1 MSDKARI
8 ERCRKGEKQAFKEF
22 YELYCKAMFNIGLRI
37 LNDVEEAEDVLQE
50 SFVTAFEH
58 IGSISSDAGFGGYLK
73 KIVVNRS
80 IDRLRKRKLN
90 FLSLDEARYVEE
102 DAQEEDREYKMDV
115 LLACIREL
123 PQGFQLILNLFLI
136 EDYSHKEIAE
146 LLNISE
152 GTSKSQYHRAR
163 KKLAELYH
171 QKHISHA

>member
-8 ERCRKGEKQAFKEF
+8 ERCRKGEKQAFKEL

-37 LNDVEEAEDVLQE
+37 LNDAEEAEDVLQE
-50 SFVTAFEH
+50 SFVVVFEN
-58 IGSISSDAGFGGYLK
+58 IGNISSDAGFGGYLK
-73 KIVVNRS
+73 KVVVNRS
-80 IDRLRKRKLN
+80 IDRIRKRKLN

-102 DAQEEDREYKMDV
+102 ELPEEEPNYKIDV

-136 EDYSHKEIAE
+136 ENYSHKEISE

-163 KKLAELYH
+163 KKLAELYN
-171 QKHISHA
+171 QKHITHA